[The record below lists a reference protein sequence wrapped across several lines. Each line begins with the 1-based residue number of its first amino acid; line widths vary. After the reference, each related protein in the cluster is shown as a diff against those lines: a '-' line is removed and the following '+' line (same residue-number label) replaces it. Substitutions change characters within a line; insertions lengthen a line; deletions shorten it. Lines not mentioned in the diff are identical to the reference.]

1 MKSMNLKTLK
11 MRTITYK
18 LLFLLAL
25 LPSIIFAKNS
35 PVSGEKN
42 GRHTKQK
49 KVSKQFNVS
58 ANDLLKIN
66 NSYGNI
72 DITTWDKNIVSI
84 EVLIKTNGDDEDK
97 VRQKLE
103 DIRIE
108 FNQSSS
114 YVSAKTYFSKN
125 ENNSWWDI
133 LFGNSN
139 NVNMEVNYI
148 IKAPITNNIDIS
160 NDYGNIYLDK
170 LTGDSKISCD
180 YGTIDIGE
188 LRGNSNRIS
197 FDYSRNSHF
206 GFVNKAVISADYS
219 EFTIDD
225 ANSIDLSADYTNS
238 QFNKVE
244 LLKFS
249 CDYGSLTVG
258 KVKRV
263 SGSGD
268 YLSTKIGQIHQN
280 AALNFDYG
288 SVSIDKVVK
297 GAGDISLNTDYTGV
311 KIGYAS
317 DQAFNFDVNTSY
329 GEVKGLNNFEI
340 RKQNSSSSD
349 KSFSGYYLNANSSSN
364 IRVKASY
371 GSVSFRKN

>member
-1 MKSMNLKTLK
+1 

-35 PVSGEKN
+35 PVSGEMN

-58 ANDLLKIN
+58 ANDLLKID

-148 IKAPITNNIDIS
+148 VCKR
-160 NDYGNIYLDK
+160 
-170 LTGDSKISCD
+170 KILMFC
-180 YGTIDIGE
+180 
-188 LRGNSNRIS
+188 
-197 FDYSRNSHF
+197 
-206 GFVNKAVISADYS
+206 S
-219 EFTIDD
+219 EFEFELVPIRYQILQ
-225 ANSIDLSADYTNS
+225 SFLS
-238 QFNKVE
+238 
-244 LLKFS
+244 S
-249 CDYGSLTVG
+249 C
-258 KVKRV
+258 
-263 SGSGD
+263 
-268 YLSTKIGQIHQN
+268 
-280 AALNFDYG
+280 
-288 SVSIDKVVK
+288 
-297 GAGDISLNTDYTGV
+297 
-311 KIGYAS
+311 
-317 DQAFNFDVNTSY
+317 
-329 GEVKGLNNFEI
+329 E
-340 RKQNSSSSD
+340 
-349 KSFSGYYLNANSSSN
+349 
-364 IRVKASY
+364 RVK
-371 GSVSFRKN
+371 